1 MHYINNL
8 CNFSIAKSKNI
19 REREKKQMSLS
30 DILSIISII
39 LTIFFGIAGLI
50 AAGVIIN
57 KLSANS
63 KIGNHSNNNIV
74 NQNIN
79 NNNEN

>member
-1 MHYINNL
+1 
-8 CNFSIAKSKNI
+8 
-19 REREKKQMSLS
+19 MSFS

-39 LTIFFGIAGLI
+39 LTIFFGVAGLI

-63 KIGNHSNNNIV
+63 KIGDNSNNNIV